1 MEIVNVTTGR
11 TLASDARV
19 ADDFFARLKGLLG
32 TRSLA
37 DGEGL
42 VIRPCD
48 SIHTF
53 GMKYPIDVVFAAD
66 GGRILKMIVCL
77 GPGRMAVCRGSR
89 YVVELPAGTLV
100 RTGTMAGDQLR
111 LGQS

>member
-1 MEIVNVTTGR
+1 MEIVNLTTGR

-19 ADDFFARLKGLLG
+19 ADSFFSRLKGLLG
-32 TRSLA
+32 TRCLA
-37 DGEGL
+37 DGKGL

-53 GMKYPIDVVFAAD
+53 GMNYPIDVVFVAAAD
-66 GGRILKMIVCL
+66 RVAKMIVCL
-77 GPGRMAVCRGSR
+77 GPGRMAMCRGSR
-89 YVVELPAGTLV
+89 FVVELPAGTLV

-111 LGQS
+111 LG